1 MAVLLGRIDQFD
13 PKQEERAQYMKLLVQ
28 FVKVNDIM
36 GEDICVTFKLC
47 SSCSTVAVPYSEN
60 HHWRVVWLYLTRVQP

>member
-1 MAVLLGRIDQFD
+1 
-13 PKQEERAQYMKLLVQ
+13 MKLLEQ

-47 SSCSTVAVPYSEN
+47 SSCSTVPVPYSEN
-60 HHWRVVWLYLTRVQP
+60 HH

>member
-13 PKQEERAQYMKLLVQ
+13 PKHEERAQYMKLLEQ

-47 SSCSTVAVPYSEN
+47 SSCSTVPVPYSEN
-60 HHWRVVWLYLTRVQP
+60 HH